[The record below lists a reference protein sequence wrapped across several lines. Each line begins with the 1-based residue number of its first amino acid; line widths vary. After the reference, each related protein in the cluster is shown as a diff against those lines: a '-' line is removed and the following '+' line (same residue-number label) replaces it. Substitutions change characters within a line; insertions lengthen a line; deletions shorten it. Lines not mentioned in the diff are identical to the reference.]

1 MLEYLSDLG
10 YASIGMNGYISLS
23 FQEINSYIQSIGV
36 NLDAWECVWLKELST
51 AYVNESYDKSPT
63 KFAPYSS
70 GKYTFSSDDA
80 ILAAFS
86 GLGKSK

>member
-1 MLEYLSDLG
+1 
-10 YASIGMNGYISLS
+10 MNGYISLS
-23 FQEINSYIQSIGV
+23 FQEIGAYIRRMGLV
-36 NLDAWECVWLKELST
+36 LDAWECVWLKELST
-51 AYVNESYDKSPT
+51 AYANESYDKNPT

>member
-1 MLEYLSDLG
+1 M
-10 YASIGMNGYISLS
+10 
-23 FQEINSYIQSIGV
+23 
-36 NLDAWECVWLKELST
+36 LDAWECVWLKELST